1 MDASA
6 LPSHT
11 RGRLFGRN
19 VLEALFRAA
28 PDEDLFLGE
37 LLIGVD
43 EATGRRYL
51 FRVVNVSYGTEH
63 REPGWA
69 ERVAGTLLA
78 DDARGESGTHTL
90 HEQARRTYR
99 LAECRCLGYL
109 APPPAGGSAP
119 AASAGGS
126 APAGLERAG
135 SGPGRTGA
143 GGTGRPAPVFRK
155 PKSLPTQFSRVV
167 SPTPEDFEFLA
178 QRMGDVP
185 IGRLRSGET
194 VVDFTVGIP
203 GPSLA
208 SHIGVFATTGMGK
221 SNLLQVLAAGVMAS
235 NGRYGL
241 LIFDPHGEHRHALS
255 RHPWAPVALR
265 TYADRPLPN
274 TTTLRVSLAE
284 LSVDD
289 LRTAYEWSRPQEEA
303 LHELERHYSASL
315 PTAIPTDSRRDLR
328 RTDDLRTDRGIDDV
342 RTDLGIDAVG
352 TDEVGA
358 LAQEEAWDEEPG
370 DRRGRAG
377 GRSGGRERAGGER
390 AGGRSGSGERAGG
403 RSQRATAAGLAW
415 MADFARIE
423 DLAAFR
429 DVELSSRVALN
440 TLQVVQR
447 RARRIVDLPCI
458 SPDPAVSVGRRV
470 LDELAEGKVVLVD
483 VSGLGSTEEVLVA
496 SYLTRRVLE
505 EWQEAFLQGQERRRQ
520 LPVVAVALEEAQ
532 RVLSASKD
540 RETNV
545 FPRVARE
552 GRKFGVGLLAVSQ
565 QPKLLDDELLSQFNT
580 FVVLGLADERDR
592 NILRSSAKQDLSAL
606 GPEIQTL
613 MPGECLL
620 ANLTAPFAV
629 PAAVYLYDEVLRT
642 APAAPAARAEAAPN
656 VSALVD

>member
-1 MDASA
+1 
-6 LPSHT
+6 
-11 RGRLFGRN
+11 
-19 VLEALFRAA
+19 VLEALFRAT

-37 LLIGVD
+37 LLVGVD

-51 FRVVNVSYGTEH
+51 FRVVDVSYGTEH

-78 DDARGESGTHTL
+78 DDARGDSGAHTL
-90 HEQARRTYR
+90 HEQAKRTYR

-109 APPPAGGSAP
+109 APPAAPGGA
-119 AASAGGS
+119 
-126 APAGLERAG
+126 
-135 SGPGRTGA
+135 RT
-143 GGTGRPAPVFRK
+143 VFRK

-167 SPTPEDFEFLA
+167 SPTPEDFAFLA

-185 IGRLRSGET
+185 VGRLRSGET
-194 VVDFTVGIP
+194 VVEFPVGIP
-203 GPSLA
+203 GSSLA
-208 SHIGVFATTGMGK
+208 SHIGIFATTGMGK
-221 SNLLQVLAAGVMAS
+221 SNLLQVLCAGVMAA

-241 LIFDPHGEHRHALS
+241 LVIDPHGEHRAALA
-255 RHPWAPVALR
+255 RHPWAPASLR
-265 TYADRPLPN
+265 TYADRRLPN
-274 TTTLRVSLAE
+274 TSTLRVSLAE

-289 LRTAYEWSRPQEEA
+289 LRTAYEWTRPQEEA
-303 LHELERHYSASL
+303 LHELERHYSATL
-315 PTAIPTDSRRDLR
+315 PS
-328 RTDDLRTDRGIDDV
+328 DDLPATDGDVPGAQPSARLCGGAGAVSGQAGAVSGQAGVTSGQAAGRT
-342 RTDLGIDAVG
+342 
-352 TDEVGA
+352 
-358 LAQEEAWDEEPG
+358 
-370 DRRGRAG
+370 RA
-377 GRSGGRERAGGER
+377 RQS
-390 AGGRSGSGERAGG
+390 S
-403 RSQRATAAGLAW
+403 AGLAW
-415 MADFARIE
+415 LADFARID
-423 DLAAFR
+423 DLAGFR

-440 TLQVVQR
+440 TLQVVHR

-458 SPDPAVSVGRRV
+458 SADPAVSVGRRI
-470 LDELAEGKVVLVD
+470 LGELAEGKVVLVD

-505 EWQEAFLQGQERRRQ
+505 EWQAAFLEGPERRHR

-532 RVLSASKD
+532 RVLSQSKD

-580 FVVLGLADERDR
+580 FFVLGLADERDR

-613 MPGECLL
+613 MPGECLVV
-620 ANLTAPFAV
+620 NLSAPFAV
-629 PAAVYLYDEVLRT
+629 PASVYLYDEVVRAAPP
-642 APAAPAARAEAAPN
+642 APALRPVVAAN